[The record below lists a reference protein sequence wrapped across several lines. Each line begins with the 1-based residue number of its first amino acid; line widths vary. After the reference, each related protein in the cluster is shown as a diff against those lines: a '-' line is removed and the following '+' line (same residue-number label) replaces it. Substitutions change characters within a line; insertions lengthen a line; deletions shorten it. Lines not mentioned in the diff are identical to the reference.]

1 MQKFATYHFPQ
12 VCAVIRMHCK
22 LNKTKYLQN
31 LKNDKMLSFKYNP
44 IDIFEALLQDW
55 SYSISNKVLIKVQ
68 NHNIYEQ

>member
-12 VCAVIRMHCK
+12 VCAVIRMHYK

-55 SYSISNKVLIKVQ
+55 SF
-68 NHNIYEQ
+68 